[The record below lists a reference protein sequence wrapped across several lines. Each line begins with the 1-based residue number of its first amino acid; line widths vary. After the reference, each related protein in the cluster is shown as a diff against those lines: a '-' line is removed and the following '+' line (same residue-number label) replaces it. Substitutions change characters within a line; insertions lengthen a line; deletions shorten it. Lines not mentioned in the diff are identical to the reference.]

1 MQELTKGATAQAMT
15 VAQFLNQH
23 GRYDGKAGRYVLSD
37 RPKAEGYG
45 TVIVDESSMLTEDML
60 GALFDALKPVKRYIF
75 VGDPAQL
82 PPIGAGRPFVDLIAK
97 LRPENREAIFPR
109 VGTSYAELTIERR
122 QVGADRPDLR
132 LARWFSTAAPDVGD
146 DDIFCQNAPASDK
159 IRFVQWADANDFRS

>member
-1 MQELTKGATAQAMT
+1 LCAQEVIAKEAILLLAPTGKARVRMQELTKGATAQAMT

-23 GRYDGKAGRYVLSD
+23 GRYDGKAGRYVMSD

-60 GALFDALKPVKRYIF
+60 GALFDALKGVKRYIF

-97 LRPENREAIFPR
+97 PVPR
-109 VGTSYAELTIERR
+109 IVRR
-122 QVGADRPDLR
+122 YSHG
-132 LARWFSTAAPDVGD
+132 
-146 DDIFCQNAPASDK
+146 
-159 IRFVQWADANDFRS
+159 